1 MKNKL
6 NTIRVTVIIIG
17 LFLAGS
23 QVIYAKPPE
32 DKGSPF
38 DEIVAALDDLYSIV
52 SGLQNQI
59 DNIQLIQGPI
69 GPEGP
74 EGPPGP
80 EGPQGQPGPVG
91 DQGPIGPEGPE
102 GPPGPEGPQ
111 GLPGSGVR
119 VITYYTGDLRS
130 FTCTVEGITEPTTAI
145 VYFGCDMAS
154 DGTTH
159 ICLIKPVLVIRRY
172 FELHDVPTS
181 RLAMFV
187 VTLTPESNTIEIG
200 LPENGSLT
208 QGQLVIL
215 IQE

>member
-80 EGPQGQPGPVG
+80 EGPQG
-91 DQGPIGPEGPE
+91 
-102 GPPGPEGPQ
+102 
-111 GLPGSGVR
+111 LPGSGLR
-119 VITYYTGDLRS
+119 VITYYTGDLCS

-145 VYFGCDMAS
+145 VYFGCDMVLE
-154 DGTTH
+154 GTKH
-159 ICLIKPVLVIRRY
+159 ICIIKPVLEVRRY
-172 FELHDVPTS
+172 FETHGVSVS

-200 LPENGSLT
+200 LPENGSVT
-208 QGQLVIL
+208 NGQLVIL